1 MINIV
6 KEQSP
11 HLRKQPSVA
20 RMMADVL
27 IALLPVTVF
36 SIVVHRWKAVI
47 IIAISLIVMILA
59 EFVYFGI
66 KNKMQY
72 DGTKHTFKEKFKVAY
87 SKYTINNILA
97 PAVSA
102 VIFAMI
108 LPASTADKPYV
119 IIVGALAGI
128 ILGKLVFGGLG
139 SNIFNPA
146 AVGMVV
152 AKVSFGSTA
161 FIYTSDPF
169 YEVSL
174 GGTILTSIKNSGY
187 VMVTNPSNNILG
199 LFLGNCAGTLGEVS
213 ALCIIV
219 GALYLLIRRSADFR
233 PMLAYIGTFFIL
245 MLVAGLCIGSKIGFQ
260 NNFYGKFILTELL
273 SGGLLF
279 GAVFMITDPVTS
291 PVNRP
296 GRYIYGMIAG
306 ITTVFIR
313 LFAAL
318 PEGVVFSI
326 LIANMLAPV
335 IDYYKWSGNKFTP
348 KKLIWIGSILVVSIA
363 IVIIVL
369 LSPGVV
375 KA

>member
-11 HLRKQPSVA
+11 HIRRPQSVT
-20 RMMADVL
+20 RMMVDVL
-27 IALLPVTVF
+27 IALLPVTIF
-36 SIVVHRWKAVI
+36 SICVHTWKAVVI
-47 IIAISLIVMILA
+47 LAISIGVMVLS
-59 EFVYFGI
+59 EFVFVGI
-66 KNKMQY
+66 KNKMVY
-72 DGTKHTFKEKFKVAY
+72 DGTKHTFKEKLKYAY
-87 SKYTINNILA
+87 SKFTINNLIA
-97 PAVSA
+97 PIVSA

-108 LPASTADKPYV
+108 LPVSVIDKPYV
-119 IIVGALAGI
+119 IVVGALAGI
-128 ILGKLVFGGLG
+128 VLGKLVFGGLG

-152 AKVSFGSTA
+152 AKVSFGSA

-169 YEVSL
+169 YDVKL
-174 GGTILTSIKNSGY
+174 GGTILTSISQNGY
-187 VMVTNPSNNILG
+187 LQVVNPNNNILG

-233 PMLAYIGTFFIL
+233 PTVAYLGTFLVL
-245 MLVAGLCIGSKIGFQ
+245 MLVAGLCIGSKLGFQ
-260 NNFYGKFILTELL
+260 DNFYGKFILTELL

-291 PVNRP
+291 PINRP

-306 ITTVFIR
+306 VLTVFIR

-335 IDYYKWSGNKFTP
+335 IDYYKWSGNKFTT

-363 IVIIVL
+363 IVLIVL

-375 KA
+375 K